1 MALDDLARLAQ
12 GLFPSAL
19 TTRPIEEVLRELANS
34 LLVPVTLATSGPLE
48 VLSDEQRALAYFFCA
63 ECLANV
69 ARHARATR
77 ATAEMHTDG
86 RHLTM
91 SVLDDGQGGATLSRS
106 RGLRGLADRVEVAGG
121 SLTADSPPGGPT
133 FIRADVPLT

>member
-19 TTRPIEEVLRELANS
+19 TARPIGEVLRELADG
-34 LLVPVTLATSGPLE
+34 LLVPVNLVISGPLE
-48 VLSDEQRALAYFFCA
+48 LLSAEQRALAYFFCA

-77 ATAEMHTDG
+77 ATVEMHTDE

-91 SVLDDGQGGATLSRS
+91 SVLDDGQGGATLCRS

-121 SLTADSPPGGPT
+121 SLTADSPHGGPT
-133 FIRADVPLT
+133 CIQADVPLT